1 MNVLIVES
9 EADLAQL
16 WKRHLCR
23 QGASVAIAQ
32 SQAQA
37 IALLSHQ
44 DVDVVVL
51 DLVISGGSAFAV
63 ADYASFRRPETR
75 VIFVTSTSFFSDGSI
90 FAHCVNACAYLRTNT
105 PPEDLVAMVEHYG
118 AVRSSR
124 PCGAL

>member
-23 QGASVAIAQ
+23 HGADVTIAQ
-32 SQAQA
+32 SQSQA
-37 IALLSHQ
+37 ISHLSRH

-51 DLVISGGSAFAV
+51 DLVIREGSAFAV
-63 ADYASFRRPETR
+63 ADYASYRRPDTR
-75 VIFVTSTSFFSDGSI
+75 VIFVTNTSFFSDGSI
-90 FAHCVNACAYLRTNT
+90 FTHCVNACAYLRTNT

-118 AVRSSR
+118 SNRSSR
-124 PCGAL
+124 PCRSL